1 MCNNLADELILLE
14 NRTRENFTLMYFLGM
29 WVFSIYCEI
38 NTLYKKKTDLGGSNA
53 FFYMIFRI
61 CKVFFI
67 SFKRY

>member
-38 NTLYKKKTDLGGSNA
+38 NTLYNKKKKKKQILVEV
-53 FFYMIFRI
+53 I
-61 CKVFFI
+61 VFSI
-67 SFKRY
+67 